1 MAVSGSLSASRHVN
15 IKLWR
20 IGSNTGDTLPPLS
33 MDKGNETMILK
44 ESIKRKQVRIRF
56 WNYLSVG
63 WLTPLLWQGARK
75 PLTAEQLY
83 ELPEEHKSRN
93 LDKYLMEYWLN
104 FRKYSSDRSQ
114 KPPSLFVTMIKKY
127 WHLLLLN
134 LILNCLYVACLLVI
148 PTFLKQ
154 VILYLTPLYPKSLLM
169 VNSGAALAVIL
180 ALLQIG
186 TFLFQQTA
194 MQVSVTLQI
203 DWKTI
208 LIGAVYEKSL
218 KLSQKSM
225 QTFTSGQILNI
236 INVDIEK
243 VSLAFVQ
250 ASQLITAPIQ
260 IIVSIILLG
269 DLIGYAVW
277 AGAGSLLGILA
288 FQVFLIGFLVIV
300 QKKFLAQGDKRLK
313 SLREVLYGIKIIK
326 FRSLEN
332 FFYDRIQ
339 KIRDQQMA
347 YLSKYYL
354 VQTFFVGFI
363 QIAPISMP
371 SNHA

>member
-1 MAVSGSLSASRHVN
+1 MEKDPEIR
-15 IKLWR
+15 
-20 IGSNTGDTLPPLS
+20 
-33 MDKGNETMILK
+33 ILK
-44 ESIKRKQVRIRF
+44 TTQQKDVEIRF

-63 WLTPLLWQGARK
+63 WLTPLLWRGARQ
-75 PLTAEQLY
+75 PLKATDLY
-83 ELPEEHKSRN
+83 GLPKEHKSVN
-93 LDKYLMEYWLN
+93 LDKILDVYWLKFKEYTN
-104 FRKYSSDRSQ
+104 NRSTI
-114 KPPSLFVTMIKKY
+114 KPPSLFSVMLRKY
-127 WHLLLLN
+127 WHMIGLNLLLN
-134 LILNCLYVACLLVI
+134 GLYTACLLVI
-148 PTFLKQ
+148 PTFLKE
-154 VILYLTPLYPKSLLM
+154 VILYLTPFYPRSLLI
-169 VNSGAALAVIL
+169 VDSGVGLAVIL
-180 ALLQIG
+180 ALLQVG

-194 MQVSVTLQI
+194 TQVSVTLQI

-225 QTFTSGQILNI
+225 QTYSTGQILNI

-260 IIVSIILLG
+260 VIVSIILLG

-277 AGAGSLLGILA
+277 AGAGSLFGILF
-288 FQVFLIGFLVIV
+288 FQVLLIGFLVQV
-300 QKKFLAQGDKRLK
+300 QKKFLTQGDKRLK
-313 SLREVLYGIKIIK
+313 SIREVLYGIKIIK
-326 FRSLEN
+326 FRALED

-339 KIRDQQMA
+339 KIREQQMHF
-347 YLSKYYL
+347 LSKYYL

-371 SNHA
+371 STYY

>member
-1 MAVSGSLSASRHVN
+1 MEKQPDQIQVM
-15 IKLWR
+15 KQ
-20 IGSNTGDTLPPLS
+20 
-33 MDKGNETMILK
+33 ETIP
-44 ESIKRKQVRIRF
+44 RKDVEIRF
-56 WNYLSVG
+56 WNYISVG

-75 PLTAEQLY
+75 PLKAEQLY
-83 ELPEEHKSRN
+83 GLPVEHKSN
-93 LDKYLMEYWLN
+93 SLDKVLDIYW
-104 FRKYSSDRSQ
+104 DRFKAYTSNKDTL
-114 KPPSLFVTMIKKY
+114 KPPSLFKVLLRKY
-127 WHLLLLN
+127 WHLFLLNLLLN
-134 LILNCLYVACLLVI
+134 SLYVACLLVI

-154 VILYLTPLYPKSLLM
+154 VILYLTPLYPRSLLLI
-169 VNSGAALAVIL
+169 NSGPALAVIL

-194 MQVSVTLQI
+194 TQVSITLQI

-218 KLSQKSM
+218 KLSQKSN
-225 QTFTSGQILNI
+225 QTYTSGQILNI

-250 ASQLITAPIQ
+250 ASQLVTAPIQ
-260 IIVSIILLG
+260 VIVSIILLG

-277 AGAGSLLGILA
+277 AGAGSLIGILF
-288 FQVFLIGFLVIV
+288 FQVLLIGFLVGV

-313 SLREVLYGIKIIK
+313 SIREVLYGIKIIK
-326 FRSLEN
+326 FRALED
-332 FFYDRIQ
+332 FFYERIQ
-339 KIRDQQMA
+339 KIRDVQMQF
-347 YLSKYYL
+347 LSKYYL

-371 SNHA
+371 SIFNLPSFSIFDLCRY

>member
-1 MAVSGSLSASRHVN
+1 MIERENFRFYFPLATCILLSLLLTEPNAAFTSTPFGVRPDA
-15 IKLWR
+15 K
-20 IGSNTGDTLPPLS
+20 LPPTL
-33 MDKGNETMILK
+33 
-44 ESIKRKQVRIRF
+44 
-56 WNYLSVG
+56 
-63 WLTPLLWQGARK
+63 
-75 PLTAEQLY
+75 
-83 ELPEEHKSRN
+83 
-93 LDKYLMEYWLN
+93 
-104 FRKYSSDRSQ
+104 
-114 KPPSLFVTMIKKY
+114 VTMTTEGNGSPSTFREAEVLGLKLMQEQKY
-127 WHLLLLN
+127 EEALQGMFVYQSTCVSY
-134 LILNCLYVACLLVI
+134 CLYVACLLVI

-250 ASQLITAPIQ
+250 ASQLLTAPIQ
-260 IIVSIILLG
+260 LIVSIILLG

-371 SNHA
+371 SNNS